1 MTVPPMSVHGRHAG
15 RGRLQGLIFL
25 GLLLVAPGLWADCT
39 VSAQSVLFGNYDV
52 FSSQP
57 LDGAGNIGVNCSPGA
72 SYTLSLST
80 GGGSYSQ
87 RELAGSTQILYY
99 NLYTSASRSVV
110 WGDGIGGTGT
120 VSGSGESANHTVYGR
135 IPAGQNL
142 PVGSYSDTI
151 IVTVTF

>member
-1 MTVPPMSVHGRHAG
+1 MTLRAMTVHGHHTG
-15 RGRLQGLIFL
+15 RGRLKGLIFL
-25 GLLLVAPGLWADCT
+25 GLLLVAPALWAECT
-39 VSAQSVLFGNYDV
+39 VSAQSVVFGNYDV
-52 FSSQP
+52 FSVQS
-57 LDGAGNIGVNCSPGA
+57 LDGAGNISVNCSPGA
-72 SYTLSLST
+72 SYTLGLST

-87 RELAGSTQILYY
+87 RELAGGAQILYY

-110 WGDGIGGTGT
+110 WGDGSGGTAT

-142 PVGSYSDTI
+142 PVGSYGDTI

>member
-1 MTVPPMSVHGRHAG
+1 MTMPPMTVHGRHTG
-15 RGRLQGLIFL
+15 WGRLKGLLFL
-25 GLLLVAPGLWADCT
+25 GLLLIAPGLWADCT
-39 VSAQSVLFGNYDV
+39 VSAQSVVFGNYDV
-52 FSSQP
+52 FSAQP
-57 LDGAGNIGVNCSPGA
+57 LDGAGNIGVSCSPGA

-87 RELAGSTQILYY
+87 RELTGDTHILYY

-120 VSGSGESANHTVYGR
+120 VSGSGEGANHTVYGR